1 MLVWKTYSNNIFYIF
16 IDIIWL
22 IFYRSQEKIH
32 LYFQMVFGWLT
43 SLVFQVPTSLI
54 RYVKGKSEN
63 KHTWFSAVMSLYGN
77 QKWLFS
83 CRENWTNR
91 ICRFLLGHD
100 KYVRIFFFW
109 TVHWNTQWAH
119 STFYESHCLNLV
131 RITTCDYIPGVHFL
145 VYYSKNQLMFGV
157 HK

>member
-1 MLVWKTYSNNIFYIF
+1 MLVWKTYSNNIFYSF

-22 IFYRSQEKIH
+22 IFYTSQEKIH

-54 RYVKGKSEN
+54 RYVKGKSET

-91 ICRFLLGHD
+91 ICRVLLGHD
-100 KYVRIFFFW
+100 KYARFFFSEPFIEIHNEH
-109 TVHWNTQWAH
+109 TLL
-119 STFYESHCLNLV
+119 STNPIVWIWFVLQHV
-131 RITTCDYIPGVHFL
+131 IKFL
-145 VYYSKNQLMFGV
+145 EFIF
-157 HK
+157 